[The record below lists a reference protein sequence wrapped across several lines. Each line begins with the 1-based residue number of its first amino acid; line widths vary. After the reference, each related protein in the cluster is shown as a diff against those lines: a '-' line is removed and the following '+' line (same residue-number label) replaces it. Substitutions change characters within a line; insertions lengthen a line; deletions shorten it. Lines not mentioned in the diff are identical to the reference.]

1 MFFTE
6 DQMKKKEKEA
16 MKAEAESE
24 FMNFIAKM
32 MLESDSIPD
41 KEKLSIQIILSAKE
55 IGSVL
60 HEHIVVKYAKP
71 GSEADEE
78 TLKQVVEYL
87 ALVKTGIMQFT
98 KSTPLVKKEE
108 N

>member
-6 DQMKKKEKEA
+6 EQMKKKEKEA
-16 MKAEAESE
+16 MKAEAERE
-24 FMNFIAKM
+24 FLDFIGNM
-32 MLESDSIPD
+32 LLESDSIPERD
-41 KEKLSIQIILSAKE
+41 KLAIKVVRAAQEVGNAI
-55 IGSVL
+55 
-60 HEHIVVKYAKP
+60 HDHIVIKYAKP
-71 GSEADEE
+71 GAEADEE